1 MRCLES
7 ITDSIDMNLSKFWD
21 IVKDRK
27 AWHTAVYGVARSQ
40 T

>member
-7 ITDSIDMNLSKFWD
+7 VTDSIDMNLSKFWE

-27 AWHTAVYGVARSQ
+27 AWHAEVYGVARSQ